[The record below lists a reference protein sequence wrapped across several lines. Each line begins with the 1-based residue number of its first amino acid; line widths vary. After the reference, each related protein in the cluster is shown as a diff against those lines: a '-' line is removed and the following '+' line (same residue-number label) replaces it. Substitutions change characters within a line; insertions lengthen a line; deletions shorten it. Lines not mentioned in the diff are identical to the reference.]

1 MTKDPAKAAEWYQK
15 AAEQGYAQAQNRLGE
30 CYFYGQGKP
39 ENKFAAV
46 KWYEKAA
53 EQGIANAQYS
63 LGYCYEKGYGVT
75 KDKEQAMQWYKK
87 AADQGHE
94 SAKEAI
100 DGMESGGLGSAVAAS
115 AALGGAALLWKI
127 LRG

>member
-1 MTKDPAKAAEWYQK
+1 MCIRDS
-15 AAEQGYAQAQNRLGE
+15 
-30 CYFYGQGKP
+30 FYGRGEP
-39 ENKFAAV
+39 ENKSAAV

-53 EQGIANAQYS
+53 EQGIANAQYN

-100 DGMESGGLGSAVAAS
+100 DGMESGGMGAAVAGGVAL
-115 AALGGAALLWKI
+115 AATGLIWKI
-127 LRG
+127 LRI

>member
-1 MTKDPAKAAEWYQK
+1 
-15 AAEQGYAQAQNRLGE
+15 
-30 CYFYGQGKP
+30 
-39 ENKFAAV
+39 
-46 KWYEKAA
+46 
-53 EQGIANAQYS
+53 
-63 LGYCYEKGYGVT
+63 VT
-75 KDKEQAMQWYKK
+75 SETPYISISACVWYKK

-100 DGMESGGLGSAVAAS
+100 DGMESGGLGSAVAAG